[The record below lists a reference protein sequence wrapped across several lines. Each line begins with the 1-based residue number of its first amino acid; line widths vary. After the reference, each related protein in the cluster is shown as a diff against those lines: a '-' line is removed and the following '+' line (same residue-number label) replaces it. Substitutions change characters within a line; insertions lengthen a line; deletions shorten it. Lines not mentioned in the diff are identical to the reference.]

1 MCAVQARAR
10 LAVTVVT
17 TGLLFVALVGCSDG
31 ASSVDEAAAG
41 SRAAAGAGVS
51 PGPAGSTP
59 DPTGP
64 GTSAADGSGQ
74 AGGTISTAPDGAS
87 GTQGAGAGA
96 GGTRTSGVDGSPGP
110 ATPQASAAPDA
121 PAGGG
126 ASPSAAGGL
135 PAAGGGGSSGAVEP
149 GAATSSGPAAPV
161 PLPSAVFLGEAC
173 NPRRNTG
180 PAAAINGLALYCAPD
195 ESSGA
200 GGRWS
205 TEAPSSTPTRP
216 RQGNICEQ
224 ADVGR
229 IVPDASGRPLTCLQ
243 DPTGSLSWSD
253 VS

>member
-64 GTSAADGSGQ
+64 GTSAADGSDQ
-74 AGGTISTAPDGAS
+74 AGATISTAPDGAS
-87 GTQGAGAGA
+87 GTQGAEV

-126 ASPSAAGGL
+126 ASPSAAGGS
-135 PAAGGGGSSGAVEP
+135 PAAAGGGSSGAAGP

-200 GGRWS
+200 GGRWA
-205 TEAPSSTPTRP
+205 TEAPSSAPTRP